1 MIIRILP
8 KLEDPPI
15 AILIAIFIKLHDSCT
30 PAIVS
35 KYPLELIY
43 HQILEL
49 YNYSTVPE
57 QLKLKLC
64 TKWNIVIK
72 QNNEYK
78 FSSCFA
84 TNRLKAK
91 NLILELR
98 PNDPKL
104 KDILSKI

>member
-1 MIIRILP
+1 M
-8 KLEDPPI
+8 
-15 AILIAIFIKLHDSCT
+15 
-30 PAIVS
+30 
-35 KYPLELIY
+35 
-43 HQILEL
+43 
-49 YNYSTVPE
+49 
-57 QLKLKLC
+57 
-64 TKWNIVIK
+64 K

-91 NLILELR
+91 SLILELR